1 MRRSLLAKD
10 LTKTCEFIVH
20 SAVSRPRGPGLGSRT
35 PPQGPGPHP
44 LSSSESAASAP
55 WVLHRDPGLLGQGWG
70 SMILPAW
77 PAAGSLC
84 TSSPGSDPLGDATS
98 PWGAAPEGSG
108 PHLRSPRPGG
118 PPSSQQTVR
127 KPALGPGGRHYLVL
141 RGCFRKQ
148 LGETCPAVGRK
159 ARALRSRPTRQEH
172 AGVLGRGAERGSSD
186 TFCQDFT
193 VQSVL
198 SPSAGTLQ

>member
-20 SAVSRPRGPGLGSRT
+20 SAVSWPRGPGLGSRT
-35 PPQGPGPHP
+35 PLRGPRLYP
-44 LSSSESAASAP
+44 LSSRELAASAP
-55 WVLHRDPGLLGQGWG
+55 WVLHRDPGLLGQGRG

-84 TSSPGSDPLGDATS
+84 TSSPGPDPPGDAPS
-98 PWGAAPEGSG
+98 PRGAVPEGSG

-127 KPALGPGGRHYLVL
+127 KPALGPGGRHHLVL
-141 RGCFRKQ
+141 RGRFRKQ
-148 LGETCPAVGRK
+148 LGETCLAVGRK
-159 ARALRSRPTRQEH
+159 ARALRSQPMRQEH
-172 AGVLGRGAERGSSD
+172 AGVLGRGAGRGFSD
-186 TFCQDFT
+186 TFCQDST